1 MQPLVFG
8 EFHESLKQL
17 TVDREETEA
26 AVARV
31 AAPYVHNRGKR
42 EVRRLRKGQ
51 KLLGEEV
58 EVEPLT
64 RW

>member
-8 EFHESLKQL
+8 ELHESLKQL
-17 TVDREETEA
+17 TVDGEETEA
-26 AVARV
+26 AAARV

-51 KLLGEEV
+51 KLLREEV